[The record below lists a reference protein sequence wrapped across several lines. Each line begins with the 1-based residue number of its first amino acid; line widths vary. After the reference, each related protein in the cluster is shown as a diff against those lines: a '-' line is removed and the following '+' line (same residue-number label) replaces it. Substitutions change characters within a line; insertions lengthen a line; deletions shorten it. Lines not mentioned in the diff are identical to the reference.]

1 MDHGV
6 GAASYLEGEGS
17 DVPAA
22 CVLPDGIVG
31 SDRAASG
38 GDDFVDDEVSGAAA
52 SAGAVGRAA
61 IIVHYHQ
68 RAAAAEF
75 EGIATA
81 PAVAR
86 SGDDNDSVV
95 EANVRFHQ

>member
-6 GAASYLEGEGS
+6 NAASCLEGEGS

-31 SDRAASG
+31 CDRAASY
-38 GDDFVDDEVSGAAA
+38 GDDFVEDEVSGAAA

-61 IIVHYHQ
+61 IVVHYDQ

-75 EGIATA
+75 KGIATA
-81 PAVAR
+81 EAVAR